1 MSEDILPITISL
13 EGEKDTIR
21 LGEDL
26 ALALKPG
33 DCLALI
39 GDLGAGKSTLARA
52 FIRAMADEPDLEVPS
67 PTFTIIQTYSTRIPV
82 AHLDLYRLSDV
93 SELDELG
100 IDEMLEDG
108 VCLIEWPDIA
118 TEVLPPEQTVTLRL
132 THSGEGRLASIE
144 APAKLKAR
152 LERVFAIRT
161 FLTRNG
167 RGDAARRFLSGDAST
182 RAYEAISTDGPD
194 LILMDWRRPMR
205 GAIVADGKTYAEIAH
220 LAQDARSFVAVGEYL
235 RDGGFCA
242 PELLAADID
251 QGILLL
257 EDLGR
262 DGVLAQDGTPIE
274 ERYLQS
280 VACLAALHQTPRP
293 DLLPVID
300 GSTYEV
306 PPFDRQA
313 MKIEVSLLA
322 EWYLPHKRGKP
333 LTDSEKSDY
342 YALWD
347 SLIDSLADC
356 ETGLLLRD
364 FHSPNLLWQA
374 QNSGIRQVGLIDFQ
388 DAMIGPTAYDLASIV
403 QDARVTIEPELQA
416 HLLSHYLDSRRNT
429 PSFDEAAFLKAFA
442 IMSAQRNCKLAG
454 IWVRLLERDRKP
466 GYMKHMPRTFRYL
479 AAALSHPE
487 LEPLR
492 DWCVGMGM
500 EFND

>member
-1 MSEDILPITISL
+1 MSQDILPITISL
-13 EGEKDTIR
+13 AGERDTIR

-52 FIRAMADEPDLEVPS
+52 FIRAMADEPALEVPS
-67 PTFTIIQTYSTRIPV
+67 PTFTIIQTYDARIRV

-118 TEVLPPEQTVTLRL
+118 AAVLPPEQTITLRL
-132 THSGEGRLASIE
+132 THSGEGRVAVIE
-144 APAKLKAR
+144 APAQQKAR
-152 LERVFAIRT
+152 LDRVFAIRE
-161 FLTRNG
+161 FLAKND
-167 RGDAARRFLSGDAST
+167 RGGATRRFLSGDAST
-182 RAYEAISTDGPD
+182 RAYETISTDGPE

-220 LAQDARSFVAVGEYL
+220 LAQDARSFVAIGDYL
-235 RDGGFCA
+235 RNTGFCA
-242 PELLAADID
+242 PEILAADID

-262 DGVLAQDGTPIE
+262 EGVLAADGTPIE

-280 VACLAALHQTPRP
+280 VACLATLHQTPP
-293 DLLPVID
+293 PALLPMRD
-300 GSTYEV
+300 GSTYDI

-313 MKIEVSLLA
+313 MKIEVSLLV
-322 EWYLPHKRGKP
+322 EWYLPHKRGGA
-333 LTDSEKSDY
+333 LTDGEKQDY
-342 YALWD
+342 YAIWD
-347 SLIDSLADC
+347 GLIDALAGC

-364 FHSPNLLWQA
+364 FHSPNILWQA
-374 QNSGIRQVGLIDFQ
+374 QNSGIGQVGLIDFQ

-403 QDARVTIEPELQA
+403 QDARVTISPELQTR
-416 HLLSHYLDSRRNT
+416 LFSHYLDSRKST
-429 PSFDEAAFLKAFA
+429 PAFDQTTFLKAFA

-454 IWVRLLERDRKP
+454 IWVRLLERDKKP

-479 AAALSHPE
+479 SAALSHPE
-487 LEPLR
+487 LAPLK
-492 DWCVGMGM
+492 DWCLRMGM
-500 EFND
+500 EFDN

>member
-1 MSEDILPITISL
+1 MSEDILPITIPL

-39 GDLGAGKSTLARA
+39 GDLGTGKSTLARA
-52 FIRAMADEPDLEVPS
+52 FIRAVADEPDLEVPS
-67 PTFTIIQTYSTRIPV
+67 PTFTIIQTYDARIPV

-108 VCLIEWPDIA
+108 ICLIEWPDIA
-118 TEVLPPEQTVTLRL
+118 TDILPPEQTVTLTL

-152 LERVFAIRT
+152 LERVFAIRA
-161 FLTRNG
+161 FLAKNG

-182 RAYEAISTDGPD
+182 RAYETVSTGGPD

-205 GAIVADGKTYAEIAH
+205 GAIVAEGKTYAEIAH
-220 LAQDARSFVAVGEYL
+220 LAQDARSFVALGNYL
-235 RDGGFCA
+235 RNSGFCA
-242 PELLAADID
+242 PEILAADTD

-257 EDLGR
+257 ENLGR
-262 DGVLAQDGTPIE
+262 EGVLAPDGTPIE
-274 ERYLQS
+274 DRYLQS
-280 VACLAALHQTPRP
+280 VACLAALHEASRP
-293 DLLPVID
+293 DLLPVGD
-300 GSTYEV
+300 GSAYEV

-347 SLIDSLADC
+347 RLIDQLADC
-356 ETGLLLRD
+356 ETGLVLRD
-364 FHSPNLLWQA
+364 FHSPNLIWQP

-388 DAMIGPTAYDLASIV
+388 DAMIGPTAYDVASIV
-403 QDARVTIEPELQA
+403 QDARVTISPELQA
-416 HLLSHYLDSRRNT
+416 RLLSHYLENRRST
-429 PSFDEAAFLKAFA
+429 PFDEAAFLKAFA

-479 AAALSHPE
+479 SAALSHPE
-487 LEPLR
+487 LAPLR
-492 DWCVGMGM
+492 DWCLRMGI